1 MPPSYCVKES
11 KPCVGWV
18 QRYLDD
24 CLCDLKDEISF
35 SLGFISLICWG
46 VAEIP
51 QIITNFRAKSSHGVS
66 LAFLLTWV
74 AGFVNFSLFLF
85 STNFN
90 LTFYYSHN
98 YSNSF
103 ARPF

>member
-1 MPPSYCVKES
+1 MPMLPSYCVKES

-18 QRYLDD
+18 EKYLGD
-24 CLCDLKDEISF
+24 CLCNLKDEISF
-35 SLGFISLICWG
+35 GFGFISLICWG

-74 AGFVNFSLFLF
+74 AGLVSLSTFLHF
-85 STNFN
+85 LIVLSKSYV
-90 LTFYYSHN
+90 YYWN
-98 YSNSF
+98 
-103 ARPF
+103 

>member
-1 MPPSYCVKES
+1 MLPSYCVKES

-18 QRYLDD
+18 EKYLGD
-24 CLCDLKDEISF
+24 CLCNLKDEISF
-35 SLGFISLICWG
+35 GFGFISLICWG

-74 AGFVNFSLFLF
+74 AGLVSLSTFLHF
-85 STNFN
+85 LIVLSTS
-90 LTFYYSHN
+90 YVY
-98 YSNSF
+98 
-103 ARPF
+103 

>member
-1 MPPSYCVKES
+1 MPMLPSYCVKES

-18 QRYLDD
+18 EKYLGD
-24 CLCDLKDEISF
+24 CLCNLKDEISF
-35 SLGFISLICWG
+35 GFGFISLICWG

-74 AGFVNFSLFLF
+74 AGLVNLSTFSHAL
-85 STNFN
+85 
-90 LTFYYSHN
+90 
-98 YSNSF
+98 
-103 ARPF
+103 